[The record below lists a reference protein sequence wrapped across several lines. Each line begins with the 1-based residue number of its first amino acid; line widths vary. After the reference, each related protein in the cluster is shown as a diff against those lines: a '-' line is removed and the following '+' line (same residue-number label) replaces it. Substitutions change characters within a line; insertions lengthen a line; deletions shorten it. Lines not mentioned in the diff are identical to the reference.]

1 MNIKMRY
8 LASKKFRLSDSY
20 FDGHVHSVFHSVVNL
35 RLHTQDLLTV
45 IANKSDLNSPRYIA
59 IETLDDV
66 DFTKLISHGQPL
78 SCRGEVIRFSGSR
91 ISIDLRFAAKEKKSF
106 VKSKK
111 SFLEKKINTN
121 WIIAWN
127 FLLDIKKKE
136 GLALALDDK
145 QSVDLFH
152 RSLIARTQKI
162 IPQLLIS
169 IQTKNIGLAKNVGQ
183 KLLGLGPG
191 LTPSGD
197 DFLLGFIVGSRAS
210 VREEEHRVFLN
221 NFGHHLKNQ
230 KSNSV
235 DISLDQ
241 LNSVISGRCSYPIT
255 DLCNSILNCDGKD
268 KINYEF
274 NKCLDLGHSSGMDST
289 FGLLCGMVAWK
300 KELANLIIDEIK
312 MPIKALET

>member
-1 MNIKMRY
+1 M
-8 LASKKFRLSDSY
+8 
-20 FDGHVHSVFHSVVNL
+20 
-35 RLHTQDLLTV
+35 
-45 IANKSDLNSPRYIA
+45 
-59 IETLDDV
+59 
-66 DFTKLISHGQPL
+66 
-78 SCRGEVIRFSGSR
+78 
-91 ISIDLRFAAKEKKSF
+91 
-106 VKSKK
+106 
-111 SFLEKKINTN
+111 
-121 WIIAWN
+121 
-127 FLLDIKKKE
+127 
-136 GLALALDDK
+136 
-145 QSVDLFH
+145 
-152 RSLIARTQKI
+152 IARTQKI